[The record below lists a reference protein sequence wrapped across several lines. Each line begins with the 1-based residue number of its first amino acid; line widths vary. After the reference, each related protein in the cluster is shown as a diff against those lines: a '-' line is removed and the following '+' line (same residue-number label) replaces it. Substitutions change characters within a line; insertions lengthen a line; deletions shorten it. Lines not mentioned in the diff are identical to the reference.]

1 MTLTIEVDF
10 ETYAEGLDRR
20 ATILREW
27 LLFLKTFRS
36 LFSQS
41 RANARSIA
49 IGARDKARSASS
61 G

>member
-27 LLFLKTFRS
+27 LLFLKTFPMAV
-36 LFSQS
+36 LPV
-41 RANARSIA
+41 
-49 IGARDKARSASS
+49 S
-61 G
+61 GERPFDCDRCEG